1 MDHSAGAGVHTEA
14 LKGLCQA
21 LGVTPQLSPHLRIV
35 VGGILIQKRD
45 GGILVRLLRL
55 GQLLLHR
62 SGHLL
67 SGVLHLLRRDG
78 RLGRFTGLSH
88 RGGGSRRCRWGSNGS
103 GGGHGGGFLRRLTP
117 QHLIRGADGAALT
130 GEEGL
135 LLLGG
140 KGGSL
145 RPGLRLLGGWLVVQ
159 GDIDGGT
166 AAGPLLR
173 RFLLLT
179 DGGCF
184 LRDVLPLRLPALL
197 RPADGVL
204 GGEVQRQTQ
213 GRQQHEE
220 EQDQRQ
226 HLAEYGGE
234 AHGQTAGQGAAALQ
248 GPAGEPQLPQ
258 AGEAR
263 LIGAGAQ
270 QQMQKMNVQA
280 NNIANVNTCGFK
292 AEKPAFQALMYGMVN
307 GIGGDQLPKGS
318 GTRMVSTATDF
329 SQAPVEETGRK
340 QDYAIAGDGFFAL
353 FDPSKNEISF
363 TRDGSFAAAGFQ
375 EQDEEGEWHEVYYL
389 TDGAGRQVLNSSGY
403 PIQME
408 NFEEEQPVGVFIVQY
423 QDGLQHLDGGRFLAT
438 EKSGNVW
445 MGSSAVRQGF
455 LETSNTDLATEIGK
469 VIEAQRSYSYALKMM
484 ITADEVETTVN
495 NLANG

>member
-1 MDHSAGAGVHTEA
+1 MIQAFYSAAV
-14 LKGLCQA
+14 
-21 LGVTPQLSPHLRIV
+21 
-35 VGGILIQKRD
+35 
-45 GGILVRLLRL
+45 
-55 GQLLLHR
+55 
-62 SGHLL
+62 
-67 SGVLHLLRRDG
+67 
-78 RLGRFTGLSH
+78 
-88 RGGGSRRCRWGSNGS
+88 
-103 GGGHGGGFLRRLTP
+103 
-117 QHLIRGADGAALT
+117 
-130 GEEGL
+130 
-135 LLLGG
+135 
-140 KGGSL
+140 
-145 RPGLRLLGGWLVVQ
+145 
-159 GDIDGGT
+159 
-166 AAGPLLR
+166 
-173 RFLLLT
+173 
-179 DGGCF
+179 
-184 LRDVLPLRLPALL
+184 
-197 RPADGVL
+197 
-204 GGEVQRQTQ
+204 
-213 GRQQHEE
+213 
-220 EQDQRQ
+220 
-226 HLAEYGGE
+226 
-234 AHGQTAGQGAAALQ
+234 
-248 GPAGEPQLPQ
+248 
-258 AGEAR
+258 
-263 LIGAGAQ
+263 GAQ

-340 QDYAIAGDGFFAL
+340 QDY
-353 FDPSKNEISF
+353 
-363 TRDGSFAAAGFQ
+363 SFAAAGFQ

>member
-1 MDHSAGAGVHTEA
+1 MIQAFYSAAV
-14 LKGLCQA
+14 
-21 LGVTPQLSPHLRIV
+21 
-35 VGGILIQKRD
+35 
-45 GGILVRLLRL
+45 
-55 GQLLLHR
+55 
-62 SGHLL
+62 
-67 SGVLHLLRRDG
+67 
-78 RLGRFTGLSH
+78 
-88 RGGGSRRCRWGSNGS
+88 
-103 GGGHGGGFLRRLTP
+103 
-117 QHLIRGADGAALT
+117 
-130 GEEGL
+130 
-135 LLLGG
+135 
-140 KGGSL
+140 
-145 RPGLRLLGGWLVVQ
+145 
-159 GDIDGGT
+159 
-166 AAGPLLR
+166 
-173 RFLLLT
+173 
-179 DGGCF
+179 
-184 LRDVLPLRLPALL
+184 
-197 RPADGVL
+197 
-204 GGEVQRQTQ
+204 
-213 GRQQHEE
+213 
-220 EQDQRQ
+220 
-226 HLAEYGGE
+226 
-234 AHGQTAGQGAAALQ
+234 
-248 GPAGEPQLPQ
+248 
-258 AGEAR
+258 
-263 LIGAGAQ
+263 GAQ

-408 NFEEEQPVGVFIVQY
+408 NFEEE
-423 QDGLQHLDGGRFLAT
+423 HLDGGRFLAT

>member
-1 MDHSAGAGVHTEA
+1 MIQAFYSAAV
-14 LKGLCQA
+14 
-21 LGVTPQLSPHLRIV
+21 
-35 VGGILIQKRD
+35 
-45 GGILVRLLRL
+45 
-55 GQLLLHR
+55 
-62 SGHLL
+62 
-67 SGVLHLLRRDG
+67 
-78 RLGRFTGLSH
+78 
-88 RGGGSRRCRWGSNGS
+88 
-103 GGGHGGGFLRRLTP
+103 
-117 QHLIRGADGAALT
+117 
-130 GEEGL
+130 
-135 LLLGG
+135 
-140 KGGSL
+140 
-145 RPGLRLLGGWLVVQ
+145 
-159 GDIDGGT
+159 
-166 AAGPLLR
+166 
-173 RFLLLT
+173 
-179 DGGCF
+179 
-184 LRDVLPLRLPALL
+184 
-197 RPADGVL
+197 
-204 GGEVQRQTQ
+204 
-213 GRQQHEE
+213 
-220 EQDQRQ
+220 
-226 HLAEYGGE
+226 
-234 AHGQTAGQGAAALQ
+234 
-248 GPAGEPQLPQ
+248 
-258 AGEAR
+258 
-263 LIGAGAQ
+263 GAQ

-292 AEKPAFQALMYGMVN
+292 AEKPAFQALMYGMVD

-495 NLANG
+495 NLVNG

>member
-1 MDHSAGAGVHTEA
+1 MIQAFYSAAV
-14 LKGLCQA
+14 
-21 LGVTPQLSPHLRIV
+21 
-35 VGGILIQKRD
+35 
-45 GGILVRLLRL
+45 
-55 GQLLLHR
+55 
-62 SGHLL
+62 
-67 SGVLHLLRRDG
+67 
-78 RLGRFTGLSH
+78 
-88 RGGGSRRCRWGSNGS
+88 
-103 GGGHGGGFLRRLTP
+103 
-117 QHLIRGADGAALT
+117 
-130 GEEGL
+130 
-135 LLLGG
+135 
-140 KGGSL
+140 
-145 RPGLRLLGGWLVVQ
+145 
-159 GDIDGGT
+159 
-166 AAGPLLR
+166 
-173 RFLLLT
+173 
-179 DGGCF
+179 
-184 LRDVLPLRLPALL
+184 
-197 RPADGVL
+197 
-204 GGEVQRQTQ
+204 
-213 GRQQHEE
+213 
-220 EQDQRQ
+220 
-226 HLAEYGGE
+226 
-234 AHGQTAGQGAAALQ
+234 
-248 GPAGEPQLPQ
+248 
-258 AGEAR
+258 
-263 LIGAGAQ
+263 GAQ

-389 TDGAGRQVLNSSGY
+389 TDGAG
-403 PIQME
+403 
-408 NFEEEQPVGVFIVQY
+408 
-423 QDGLQHLDGGRFLAT
+423 HLDGGRFLAT

>member
-1 MDHSAGAGVHTEA
+1 MIQAFYSAAV
-14 LKGLCQA
+14 
-21 LGVTPQLSPHLRIV
+21 
-35 VGGILIQKRD
+35 
-45 GGILVRLLRL
+45 
-55 GQLLLHR
+55 
-62 SGHLL
+62 
-67 SGVLHLLRRDG
+67 
-78 RLGRFTGLSH
+78 
-88 RGGGSRRCRWGSNGS
+88 
-103 GGGHGGGFLRRLTP
+103 
-117 QHLIRGADGAALT
+117 
-130 GEEGL
+130 
-135 LLLGG
+135 
-140 KGGSL
+140 
-145 RPGLRLLGGWLVVQ
+145 
-159 GDIDGGT
+159 
-166 AAGPLLR
+166 
-173 RFLLLT
+173 
-179 DGGCF
+179 
-184 LRDVLPLRLPALL
+184 
-197 RPADGVL
+197 
-204 GGEVQRQTQ
+204 
-213 GRQQHEE
+213 
-220 EQDQRQ
+220 
-226 HLAEYGGE
+226 
-234 AHGQTAGQGAAALQ
+234 
-248 GPAGEPQLPQ
+248 
-258 AGEAR
+258 
-263 LIGAGAQ
+263 GAQ

-408 NFEEEQPVGVFIVQY
+408 NFEEEQPVGVFIVQ
-423 QDGLQHLDGGRFLAT
+423 
-438 EKSGNVW
+438 W

-469 VIEAQRSYSYALKMM
+469 VIEAQRSYSYSLKMM